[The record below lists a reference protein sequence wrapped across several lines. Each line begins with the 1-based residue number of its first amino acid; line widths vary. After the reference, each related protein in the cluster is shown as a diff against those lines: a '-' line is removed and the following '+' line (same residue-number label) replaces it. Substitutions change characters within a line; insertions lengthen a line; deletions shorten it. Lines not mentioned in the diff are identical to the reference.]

1 MPLADFNCAASTVTK
16 PLPKLL
22 SVHQLMEKLD
32 NELSRSKTL
41 LKKAV
46 DGLTDTDQLVGRNMS
61 EQKELIR
68 KTEESVCN
76 TQTLLAKVHQHIAN
90 THEFCNMLHRVD
102 ESLQLFSKAA
112 YSVAT
117 FERVRQEG
125 TAKRAE

>member
-1 MPLADFNCAASTVTK
+1 MSLADFNCAASTLAK

-22 SVHQLMEKLD
+22 SVHQLMDKLD
-32 NELSRSKTL
+32 CELSRSKAL
-41 LKKAV
+41 LKKTV
-46 DGLTDTDQLVGRNMS
+46 DGLTDTDQLVTRNAS

-117 FERVRQEG
+117 WERLRRED
-125 TAKRAE
+125 TSERAE